1 MKKGQAV
8 QTFTVFEPRVGPEDI
23 EERAGKLVFVK
34 EGLSFWALIAP
45 ALWLLVNRVWWGLLA
60 YVVLSVAMVAGL
72 MALGAGEQAMFW
84 GGFALNLI
92 FAYEARDLYRGSL
105 ERRGF
110 GLIGVVSGRNLE
122 ECERR
127 FLQEWLPEARG
138 QRSRLMA
145 MSATGTQVSGA
156 PSRVL
161 GEPVIGMFPA
171 HGG

>member
-1 MKKGQAV
+1 M
-8 QTFTVFEPRVGPEDI
+8 QTYTVFEPRVGPEDI

-34 EGLSFWALIAP
+34 EGLAFWAMIAP
-45 ALWLLVNRVWWGLLA
+45 AIWLLVNRVWRGLLA
-60 YVVLSVAMVAGL
+60 YIVLSASLIGAL
-72 MALGAGEQAMFW
+72 MSIGASEQAIAW
-84 GGFALNLI
+84 GGLVLNLI
-92 FAYEARDLYRGSL
+92 FAYEARDLYRRAL
-105 ERRGF
+105 ERKGY

-145 MSATGTQVSGA
+145 MAGTGA
-156 PSRVL
+156 PMLGTPSRL
-161 GEPVIGMFPA
+161 QGEQVIGMFPA

>member
-1 MKKGQAV
+1 VWKGSPV
-8 QTFTVFEPRVGPEDI
+8 QTYTVYEQRVGADII
-23 EERAGKLVFVK
+23 EERANGLVFVK
-34 EGLSFWALIAP
+34 EGLAFWALVAP
-45 ALWLLVNRVWWGLLA
+45 AIWLLVNRVWWGLLA
-60 YVVLSVAMVAGL
+60 YVVLSAALIGGL
-72 MALGAGEQAMFW
+72 TALGASEQASVW
-84 GGFALNLI
+84 GGLILNLI

-105 ERRGF
+105 ERKGYALL
-110 GLIGVVSGRNLE
+110 GIVSGRNLD

-145 MSATGTQVSGA
+145 MAGTGTPLPGS

>member
-1 MKKGQAV
+1 V
-8 QTFTVFEPRVGPEDI
+8 QTFTVYEQRVGADTI
-23 EERAGKLVFVK
+23 DERASGLVFVK
-34 EGLSFWALIAP
+34 EGLAFWALVAP
-45 ALWLLVNRVWWGLLA
+45 AIWLLVHRVWWALLA
-60 YVVLSVAMVAGL
+60 YLVLSIAVLGGL
-72 MALGAGEQAMFW
+72 RAIGADEQAIVW
-84 GGFALNLI
+84 GGLILNLI

-105 ERRGF
+105 ERKGYA
-110 GLIGVVSGRNLE
+110 LIGVVSGRNLE

-145 MSATGTQVSGA
+145 MSGAGTPLPGN

>member
-1 MKKGQAV
+1 
-8 QTFTVFEPRVGPEDI
+8 
-23 EERAGKLVFVK
+23 
-34 EGLSFWALIAP
+34 
-45 ALWLLVNRVWWGLLA
+45 LVNRVWWGLLA
-60 YVVLSVAMVAGL
+60 YLVLSGLLMAGL
-72 MALGAGEQAMFW
+72 MTIGAGEQAIAW
-84 GGFALNLI
+84 GGLVLNLI

-105 ERRGF
+105 ERRGY

-127 FLQEWLPEARG
+127 FLQEWLPEARS

-145 MSATGTQVSGA
+145 MSTTGMALPGTPPRLQ
-156 PSRVL
+156 

>member
-1 MKKGQAV
+1 V
-8 QTFTVFEPRVGPEDI
+8 QTYTVHEPRVGPEDI

-34 EGLSFWALIAP
+34 EGISLWALVAP
-45 ALWLLVNRVWWGLLA
+45 AIWLLVNRVWWGLLA
-60 YVVLSVAMVAGL
+60 YVVLSVALAVGL
-72 MALGAGEQAMFW
+72 TALGAGEEPIGWA
-84 GGFALNLI
+84 GLIVNLI
-92 FAYEARDLYRGSL
+92 FALEARDLYRGSL
-105 ERRGF
+105 ERKGY
-110 GLIGVVSGRNLE
+110 GLIGIVSGRNLE

-145 MSATGTQVSGA
+145 MSTTGSPIQGA
-156 PSRVL
+156 PSRQL

>member
-1 MKKGQAV
+1 M
-8 QTFTVFEPRVGPEDI
+8 QTYTVHEPRVGPEDI

-34 EGLSFWALIAP
+34 EGLSLWALIAP
-45 ALWLLVNRVWWGLLA
+45 AIWLLVNRVWRGFLA
-60 YVVLSVAMVAGL
+60 YVVLSGSLMAGL
-72 MALGAGEQAMFW
+72 MAIGAGEQAIAW
-84 GGFALNLI
+84 GGLVLNLI

-105 ERRGF
+105 ERRGY

-127 FLQEWLPEARG
+127 FLQEWLPEARS

-145 MSATGTQVSGA
+145 MSTTGMALPGTPPRLQ
-156 PSRVL
+156 

>member
-1 MKKGQAV
+1 V
-8 QTFTVFEPRVGPEDI
+8 QTYTVHEPRVGPEDI
-23 EERAGKLVFVK
+23 EERAGKLIFVK
-34 EGLSFWALIAP
+34 EGLAYWALVAP
-45 ALWLLVNRVWWGLLA
+45 SIWLLVNRVWWGLLA
-60 YVVLSVAMVAGL
+60 YLVLSAALVGGL
-72 MALGAGEQAMFW
+72 MAIGVGEQPIFW
-84 GGFALNLI
+84 AGMALNLI

-110 GLIGVVSGRNLE
+110 GLVGIVSGRTLE
-122 ECERR
+122 ECEQR

-145 MSATGTQVSGA
+145 MSGTGTATPGA
-156 PSRVL
+156 SSRLL